1 MANLPQFTQ
10 VKWPFGNM
18 DSQTITQAQYVA
30 GYLGANAAGSLGTGV
45 PVANQLWIQNNVTII
60 EISSLTVGFT
70 LNLAIDPKLQDGAE
84 LTIRQ
89 VQGATAYAITPGT
102 GFEFA
107 TPLSPTV
114 INKTDSINAVLRN
127 GLFVFTGG
135 WINVR

>member
-10 VKWPFGNM
+10 VKWPFGNI
-18 DSQTITQAQYVA
+18 DIQTITQAQYAA
-30 GYLGANAAGSLGTGV
+30 GYLGPNAGGSLGTGV
-45 PVANQLWIQNNVTII
+45 PVPNQLWITNNVTII
-60 EISSLTVGFT
+60 ELGSFTSAFT
-70 LNLAIDPKLQDGAE
+70 LNLAIDPKLQDGADI
-84 LTIRQ
+84 TIRQ

-114 INKTDSINAVLRN
+114 ASKTDAINAVLRN